1 MELEYE
7 SRIVGEFAGWE
18 GDNVYELA
26 NGTKWQQVRHKY
38 EYRYKDQP
46 EARIWKDGAK
56 YLLEIEGMDEMIQVR
71 RVYA

>member
-38 EYRYKDQP
+38 EYCYNFSFR
-46 EARIWKDGAK
+46 
-56 YLLEIEGMDEMIQVR
+56 
-71 RVYA
+71 